1 MSTAVATPP
10 TAQPKRSSRVGET
23 LLFRGST
30 ALIGLHVLDDNFIQ
44 PQPGT
49 SIADHLV
56 SGLVLV
62 ALLALA
68 AWAYPLLRPGNR
80 GLLALVMALP
90 ALLSGVEAIHYGR
103 EVGLSGDDFTGLLAM
118 GTAPLLLGL
127 GAVTLWRSRR
137 TGDRLYR
144 RYSRRLLKFAAAV
157 VVAPLIAMPVAI
169 AYVGSH
175 AARTEVP
182 PAQLGT
188 AYEDVKLETSD
199 GLELEGWYVPSQNGA
214 AVIVFPG
221 RSGTRKQA
229 RMLADNGYGVLLYDR
244 RGEGAS
250 EGDPNGW
257 GWDFDKDIKAGIDF
271 LQQREDVEPGR
282 IGGLGLS
289 VGGEMLLQTAA
300 EDTDLAAVVS
310 EGAGARTVAEEVE
323 RRRGAGE
330 GVDLPDLPRAR
341 CRERGLLEPGA
352 AAAPEGADP
361 EDRAP
366 AGPADPRR
374 QPRRRDP
381 QPRLLPGRP
390 AAQADLAG
398 ARGRPHRRNRRT
410 TERVRAPR
418 RRLPRRRPARQI
430 EERNMPFFLLHHSHD
445 AHECAAAFAAWQG
458 FDSPLRHRRAPS
470 TCLAGGH
477 ALWWRVEAS
486 DDRRRSSCCPGSWPS
501 GPRPSRSERCRS
513 HERRCETP
521 ARRGTTGAPDR
532 APYVEHNYCLQR
544 QSRGGGAA
552 RRTMTT
558 SPLAPKRGAKRS
570 D

>member
-10 TAQPKRSSRVGET
+10 AARPKLSSRVGET

-68 AWAYPLLRPGNR
+68 AWAYPLLRPGSR
-80 GLLALVMALP
+80 GLLALVMAFP

-157 VVAPLIAMPVAI
+157 VVTPLIAMPVAV

-188 AYEDVKLETSD
+188 AYEDVTLQTSD

-257 GWDFDKDIKAGIDF
+257 GWDFDKDIKAGIAF

-310 EGAGARTVAEEVE
+310 EGAGARTLAEEVSN
-323 RRRGAGE
+323 AE
-330 GVDLPDLPRAR
+330 GLEKASTFLTYLAR
-341 CRERGLLEPGA
+341 DA
-352 AAAPEGADP
+352 ANAVFSNQAP
-361 EDRAP
+361 
-366 AGPADPRR
+366 
-374 QPRRRDP
+374 P
-381 QPRLLPGRP
+381 QHLKELIPKI
-390 AAQADLAG
+390 
-398 ARGRPHRRNRRT
+398 
-410 TERVRAPR
+410 APR
-418 RRLPRRRPARQI
+418 PVLLIHAGSRDVGTLTPDYYRAAREPKRI
-430 EERNMPFFLLHHSHD
+430 WRVP
-445 AHECAAAFAAWQG
+445 
-458 FDSPLRHRRAPS
+458 
-470 TCLAGGH
+470 AGGH
-477 ALWWRVEAS
+477 TDGIDV
-486 DDRRRSSCCPGSWPS
+486 
-501 GPRPSRSERCRS
+501 RPNEY
-513 HERRCETP
+513 ERRVVDFLDD
-521 ARRGTTGAPDR
+521 ALLG
-532 APYVEHNYCLQR
+532 Q
-544 QSRGGGAA
+544 
-552 RRTMTT
+552 
-558 SPLAPKRGAKRS
+558 
-570 D
+570 